1 MIFGNWDKLSDT
13 MKIVVDEPF
22 LGKSS
27 ICEPILRSLPQ
38 WFGIEQ
44 SNIQYLKDIDTLPT
58 FLAFMDGKAVGF
70 ITIKQH
76 NEYSAEIHIIGVY
89 PDLHHQGVGRALLEK
104 AEEFLKQQRIEYLQV
119 KTLSSSS
126 ISEHYAQTRAFYFAV
141 GFRPLE
147 ELKEFWNEENPCL
160 LMVKYLRDSI
170 GK

>member
-1 MIFGNWDKLSDT
+1 MSDA
-13 MKIVVDEPF
+13 MKTVVDGPF

-38 WFGIEQ
+38 WFGIEK
-44 SNIQYLKDIDTLPT
+44 SNIQYLKDIDVLPT
-58 FLAFMDGKAVGF
+58 FLAFVDGKAVGF

-89 PDLHHQGVGRALLEK
+89 PDLHHQGIGRALLEK

-119 KTLSSSS
+119 KTLSPSSH
-126 ISEHYAQTRAFYFAV
+126 SEHYAQTRVFYFAM

-147 ELKEFWNEENPCL
+147 ELKEFWNKENPCL
-160 LMVKYLRDSI
+160 LMIKYLSHYI
-170 GK
+170 YTFAEIMILI